1 MGEAARVLNE
11 RYCYGAYL
19 KWPDDER
26 WELLEGVA
34 YSMSPSPSWRHQGL
48 AGEMFAQI
56 RSFLKGKPCRV
67 FMAPLDILLPAV
79 GEDDSPDTDIDTVV
93 QPDVVVIC
101 DTGKLGERAIRGAP
115 DVVVEVLSPHSW
127 DRDLRLKMR
136 IYEERGVL
144 EYWVLDPGNRLLTI
158 YDRDAA
164 GHFQASKSLV
174 APSTGTYTAKGS
186 TATAD
191 TPAQQHAE
199 LSAVLPGFHLD
210 IVALFRAA
218 EN

>member
-1 MGEAARVLNE
+1 
-11 RYCYGAYL
+11 
-19 KWPDDER
+19 
-26 WELLEGVA
+26 
-34 YSMSPSPSWRHQGL
+34 
-48 AGEMFAQI
+48 MFAQL

-79 GEDDSPDTDIDTVV
+79 GEDDNPDADIDTVV

-115 DVVVEVLSPHSW
+115 DVVVEVLSPYSW

-136 IYEERGVL
+136 IYEERGVR
-144 EYWVLDPGNRLLTI
+144 EYWVLDPGNRLLTV
-158 YDRDAA
+158 YVRDAA
-164 GHFQASKSLV
+164 GHFQASRTLV
-174 APSTGTYTAKGS
+174 APSTSTSTAKGS
-186 TATAD
+186 PAATD
-191 TPAQQHAE
+191 TPAPEAE